1 MKQSFELVSERD
13 ISEMDSVM
21 YEKLC
26 INISMALLESLYEDR
41 LISDDAI
48 KKIRNKAHKMVDAL
62 PALC

>member
-41 LISDDAI
+41 LISDDVI

-62 PALC
+62 PTLC

>member
-13 ISEMDSVM
+13 ISKMDSVM

>member
-26 INISMALLESLYEDR
+26 INISMALLESLYEDK